1 MGTDSVVIGVDL
13 GGTNIHA
20 GVVAGNGSLREFV
33 VRPYEQGSAAKVLEA
48 LSESILA
55 LKERYPQVRKVGVVA
70 AGQVDRRT
78 GSILKPV
85 NIAGVDRLPLVEALE
100 ESTGLSVVCDN
111 DAVGA
116 ALAEGW
122 VGKAKDAQTFI
133 TVTMGTG
140 IGTGVIIDRRVFRGG
155 LDLGCEWGHVAMGRD
170 SLYRCGCGN
179 PGCIETWCSAPALV
193 YEARAKGMVVDSAM
207 EVCRRAENDDPLA
220 GEVMEEFAQHVA
232 LALYSYT
239 IILNPEI
246 IVIGGGLSASAYLFL
261 PKARELLI
269 EKLRSRPYMM
279 PPGGVVCSSFPG
291 DAGVLGAAYLCSEGG
306 RIRF

>member
-1 MGTDSVVIGVDL
+1 MVIGVDL

-20 GVVAGNGSLREFV
+20 GVVAGDGSLREFV
-33 VRPYEQGSAAKVLEA
+33 VRAYEQGSAAKVLEA
-48 LSESILA
+48 LSDAILT
-55 LKERYPQVRKVGVVA
+55 LKEQYPQVRKVGVVA

-78 GSILKPV
+78 GTILKPV
-85 NIAGVDRLPLVEALE
+85 NIAGVEKLALIENLE

-122 VGKAKDAQTFI
+122 IGKAKDAATFI
-133 TVTMGTG
+133 SVTMGTG
-140 IGTGVIIDRRVFRGG
+140 VGTGVVIDKRVFRGG

-179 PGCIETWCSAPALV
+179 LGCIETWCSAPALV
-193 YEARAKGMVVDSAM
+193 HQARAKGLVVDSAM
-207 EVCRRAENDDPLA
+207 EVCRRAENDDPMA

-239 IILNPEI
+239 IILNPEVV
-246 IVIGGGLSASAYLFL
+246 VIGGGLSASAYLFL

-269 EKLRSRPYMM
+269 ERLRSRPYMM
-279 PPGGVVCSSFPG
+279 PSGGVVCSSFPG
-291 DAGVLGAAYLCSEGG
+291 DAGVLGAAYLCFEGG
-306 RIRF
+306 RIKF

>member
-1 MGTDSVVIGVDL
+1 MVIGVDL

-20 GVVAGNGSLREFV
+20 GVVAGDGSLREFV
-33 VRPYEQGSAAKVLEA
+33 VRSYEQGSAAKVLEA
-48 LSESILA
+48 LRDSILT
-55 LKERYPQVRKVGVVA
+55 LKEQYPQVRKVGVVA

-78 GSILKPV
+78 GTILKPV
-85 NIAGVDRLPLVEALE
+85 NIAGVEKLALVEILE

-122 VGKAKDAQTFI
+122 IGKAKDAATFI
-133 TVTMGTG
+133 SITMGTG
-140 IGTGVIIDRRVFRGG
+140 VGTGVIYDRRVFRGG
-155 LDLGCEWGHVAMGRD
+155 LDLVCEWGHVAMGRD

-179 PGCIETWCSAPALV
+179 LGCIETWCSAPALV
-193 YEARAKGMVVDSAM
+193 HQARAKGMVVDSAM
-207 EVCRRAENDDPLA
+207 EVCRRAENDDPMA

-239 IILNPEI
+239 VILNPEV

-269 EKLRSRPYMM
+269 ERLRSRPYMM

-306 RIRF
+306 RIRL

>member
-1 MGTDSVVIGVDL
+1 MVIGVDL

-20 GVVAGNGSLREFV
+20 GVVAGDGGLRDFL
-33 VRPYEQGSAAKVLEA
+33 VRPYEQGSASKVLEA
-48 LSESILA
+48 LSESIRI
-55 LKERYPQVRKVGVVA
+55 LKDQYPQVRKVGVVA

-85 NIAGVDRLPLVEALE
+85 NIAGVDKLAVVDTLE

-122 VGKAKDAQTFI
+122 IGKAKDAATFI
-133 TVTMGTG
+133 TITMGTG
-140 IGTGVIIDRRVFRGG
+140 IGTGVVIDKRVFRGG

-179 PGCIETWCSAPALV
+179 LGCIETWCSAPALV
-193 YEARAKGMVVDSAM
+193 YQARAKGMVVDSAM
-207 EVCRRAENDDPLA
+207 DVCGRAETDDPLA
-220 GEVMEEFAQHVA
+220 GEVLDEFAQHVA

-239 IILNPEI
+239 LMLNPEV
-246 IVIGGGLSASAYLFL
+246 IVIGGGLSASSYLFL
-261 PKARELLI
+261 PKARELLN
-269 EKLRSRPYMM
+269 ERLRSRPYMI
-279 PPGGVVCSSFPG
+279 PPGGVVSSSFPG
-291 DAGVLGAAYLCSEGG
+291 DAGVLGAAYLCFEGG
-306 RIRF
+306 RIKF

>member
-55 LKERYPQVRKVGVVA
+55 LKDRYPQVRKVGVVA

-179 PGCIETWCSAPALV
+179 PGCIETWCSASALV

-220 GEVMEEFAQHVA
+220 GEVMEEFAQRVA

>member
-1 MGTDSVVIGVDL
+1 VVIGVDL